1 MSLFK
6 RNKNKANSI
15 EKSLQ
20 GVIVVSPLIWILI
33 NVSMLLMFFLI
44 LPKEMMISKLGMLFL
59 LMALIN
65 GWFWAAL
72 LSSYLFR
79 DASHKF
85 VAPNI
90 NASLG
95 EHDGFLTIAPEVRE
109 NGKIVEPEFI
119 IRVISGFSAYG
130 IHTKGRVIVAYPT
143 QYEHIFPDSGIICY
157 TWLRCC
163 TIEQVAETVRNA
175 LVREGVAHGI
185 YLHPNDQI
193 WFGRTL
199 FNIGESSPD
208 KVDVK
213 WDVGKDALMAEINRL
228 KSIGQEKDYQIES
241 YELARS
247 REAHLLRPAEAD
259 FRTKYQTP
267 PDSVA
272 ERSRK
277 MYSDEEDYESNKR
290 RRF

>member
-1 MSLFK
+1 MSIFK
-6 RNKNKANSI
+6 RKRKNKVSSI

-20 GVIVVSPLIWILI
+20 GIIVVSPLIWVLVNLSI
-33 NVSMLLMFFLI
+33 
-44 LPKEMMISKLGMLFL
+44 LGMMFL
-59 LMALIN
+59 LLPNEMIIGKGAMLFIIAIMIN

-95 EHDGFLTIAPEVRE
+95 EHDGFITIAPEVRKE
-109 NGKIVEPEFI
+109 GKILEPEFI

-130 IHTKGRVIVAYPT
+130 IHTKGRVIVAYPS
-143 QYEHIFPDSGIICY
+143 QYEHVFPDSGILCY

-163 TIEQVAETVRNA
+163 TIEQVADTVRNA

-185 YLHPNDQI
+185 FINPDDQI

-199 FNIGESSPD
+199 FDIGEASPD
-208 KVDVK
+208 KVEVS
-213 WDVGKDALMAEINRL
+213 WDSARDELMEQINRL
-228 KSIGQEKDYQIES
+228 KSIVQEKDYQIES
-241 YELARS
+241 YELSRS
-247 REAHLLRPAEAD
+247 REAHLLRPVDED
-259 FRTKYQTP
+259 FRNKYQQP
-267 PDSVA
+267 PESVA
-272 ERSRK
+272 ERARK
-277 MYSDEEDYESNKR
+277 MYSDEEDTDRRKR
-290 RRF
+290 F